1 MSSSKIRILD
11 AAERVVTRDGAA
23 HLTLDA
29 VAAEVPMSKGGVL
42 YHFPSKEDLI
52 RGMIARLQDLF
63 DREMERLAASDP
75 CAAGRRTRAYLNT
88 SFSLEPSEFSVRV
101 GQVAA
106 PLIAAVA
113 TNSALL
119 EPVWERSKGTDA
131 MLLDD
136 GIDAGRAMIV
146 RLAADGLWL
155 NRAFGAPPLEPD
167 LERQVIMGLQELTR
181 VV

>member
-1 MSSSKIRILD
+1 MSSSKTRILD

-29 VAAEVPMSKGGVL
+29 VAAEVPLSKGGVL
-42 YHFPSKEDLI
+42 YHFPSKDDLI
-52 RGMIARLQDLF
+52 RGMIARLQELF
-63 DREMERLAASDP
+63 EREMERLAAEDP
-75 CAAGRRTRAYLNT
+75 CPIGRRTRAYLNT

-113 TNSALL
+113 TNPVLL
-119 EPVWERSKGTDA
+119 EPVWERGKAIDA
-131 MLLDD
+131 TLLQD
-136 GIDAGRAMIV
+136 GIDPARAMLV

-155 NRAFGAPPLEPD
+155 NRAFGVPPLDAD
-167 LERQVIMGLQELTR
+167 LERQVIMRIQELTR
-181 VV
+181 AV